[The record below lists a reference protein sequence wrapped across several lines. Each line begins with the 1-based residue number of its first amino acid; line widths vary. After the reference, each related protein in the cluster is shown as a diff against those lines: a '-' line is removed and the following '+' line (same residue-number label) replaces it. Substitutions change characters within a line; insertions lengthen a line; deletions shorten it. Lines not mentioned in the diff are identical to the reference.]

1 MCEKC
6 SAIDK
11 TIERFRRIKRS
22 ISDQLAVE
30 RARQVI
36 ADLEDQKAALHSE
49 ITR

>member
-22 ISDQLAVE
+22 ISDQLTVE
-30 RARQVI
+30 RAKQVI
-36 ADLEDQKAALHSE
+36 PDLEDQKAALHSE